1 MTKAVCSGSFDPVT
15 LGHLDIFERG
25 AKIFDE
31 LIICVFHNVRK
42 ESFFSV
48 EERVTLLKEATSGIP
63 NVKVDAFSG
72 LIPDYM
78 KSVNAHTL
86 LRGVRSVYDLE
97 YEEREARMVSH
108 IDKDIETI
116 FLLTNP
122 KYSHISSSAV
132 RELVAFGR
140 LPLGLA
146 PDNVLKAVEKKL
158 ANKPVKI

>member
-1 MTKAVCSGSFDPVT
+1 MTTAVCSGSFDPVT

-42 ESFFSV
+42 ASFFTV
-48 EERVTLLKEATSGIP
+48 EERVNLLKEATSHLK
-63 NVKVDAFSG
+63 NVKVDSFSG

-78 KSVNAHTL
+78 KKINTHTL

-108 IDKDIETI
+108 IDKDIETV

-122 KYSHISSSAV
+122 VYSHVSSSAV
-132 RELVAFGR
+132 RELAAFNR
-140 LPLGLA
+140 LPIGLA
-146 PDNVLKAVEKKL
+146 PENVIKAVEIKL
-158 ANKPVKI
+158 TNK

>member
-1 MTKAVCSGSFDPVT
+1 MTTAVCSGSFDPVT

-42 ESFFSV
+42 ASFFTV
-48 EERVTLLKEATSGIP
+48 EERVKLLKESTSHLK
-63 NVKVDAFSG
+63 NVKVDSFSG

-78 KSVNAHTL
+78 KKINAHTL

-108 IDKDIETI
+108 IDKDIETV

-122 KYSHISSSAV
+122 IYSHVSSSAV
-132 RELVAFGR
+132 RELAAFNR
-140 LPLGLA
+140 LPIGLA
-146 PDNVLKAVEKKL
+146 PENVIKAIEIKL
-158 ANKPVKI
+158 NYK

>member
-42 ESFFSV
+42 ASFFTV
-48 EERVTLLKEATSGIP
+48 EERVNLLKEATSHLK
-63 NVKVDAFSG
+63 NVKVDSFSG

-78 KSVNAHTL
+78 KKINAHTL

-108 IDKDIETI
+108 IDKDIETV

-122 KYSHISSSAV
+122 IYSHVSSSAI
-132 RELVAFGR
+132 RELVAFNR
-140 LPLGLA
+140 LPIGLA
-146 PDNVLKAVEKKL
+146 PENVIKAIERKL
-158 ANKPVKI
+158 NYK

>member
-15 LGHLDIFERG
+15 FGHLDIFERG

-31 LIICVFHNVRK
+31 LVVCIFHNVRK
-42 ESFFSV
+42 ASFFTV
-48 EERVTLLKEATSGIP
+48 EERAKLIKDATAHIK
-63 NVKVDAFSG
+63 NITVDSFSG

-78 KSVNAHTL
+78 RKIKATTL

-108 IDKDIETI
+108 LDKDIETV

-122 KYSHISSSAV
+122 VYSHISSSAV
-132 RELVAFGR
+132 RELVAFNR
-140 LPLGLA
+140 LPVGLA
-146 PDNVLKAVEKKL
+146 PENVIKAVEQKL
-158 ANKPVKI
+158 IGK

>member
-1 MTKAVCSGSFDPVT
+1 MTTAICSGSFDPVT

-42 ESFFSV
+42 ASFFTV
-48 EERVTLLKEATSGIP
+48 EERVNLLKEATSHLK
-63 NVKVDAFSG
+63 NVKVDSFSG

-78 KSVNAHTL
+78 KKINAHTL

-108 IDKDIETI
+108 IDKDIETV

-122 KYSHISSSAV
+122 IYSHVSSSAV
-132 RELVAFGR
+132 RELAAFNR
-140 LPLGLA
+140 LPIGLA
-146 PDNVLKAVEKKL
+146 PENVIKAIERKL
-158 ANKPVKI
+158 NYK

>member
-1 MTKAVCSGSFDPVT
+1 MTTAVCSGSFDPVT

-42 ESFFSV
+42 ASFFTV
-48 EERVTLLKEATSGIP
+48 EERVNLLKEATSHLK
-63 NVKVDAFSG
+63 NVKVDSFSG

-78 KSVNAHTL
+78 KKINAHTL

-108 IDKDIETI
+108 IDKDIETV

-122 KYSHISSSAV
+122 VYSHVSSSAI
-132 RELVAFGR
+132 RELAAFNR
-140 LPLGLA
+140 LPIGLA
-146 PDNVLKAVEKKL
+146 PENVINAIERKL
-158 ANKPVKI
+158 NYK